1 VSTDRLDAMVAA
13 ARGVPGCHGAR
24 LVGAGFGGS
33 VVALVEQGAA
43 EACVAAL
50 AAVSGLDGATWPV
63 RPAAGLEVT
72 AAGVVGGE
80 EGGF

>member
-1 VSTDRLDAMVAA
+1 MVAA

-33 VVALVEQGAA
+33 VLALVEEGAA
-43 EACVAAL
+43 EACAAAL
-50 AAVSGLDGATWPV
+50 AAPSELDRATWLV

-72 AAGVVGGE
+72 AADAVGGRQ
-80 EGGF
+80 GGS